1 MRKEEHSR
9 EREERFQIIRNNM
22 PFYLTGL
29 ILIFV
34 IKYFY
39 SRAGAPQLL
48 WLLAPTAG
56 WVSLLSG
63 IPFEYIQ
70 KVGYVNHEMKILI
83 APSCSGMQFLL
94 IAAAMLLFSFV
105 HLAAAGDSR
114 CHSRKT
120 AACGAFPGS
129 EITGG
134 GISASEITGDGISGF
149 GIMRSGISASRITG
163 SGISASEITGNGI
176 PGPEVSGSEIPAPV
190 SKTLRLRNGFA
201 WIGISLVLSYFYT
214 VFVNG
219 LRIIAA
225 IYLPLFFER
234 MQLYGDVLT
243 PDSLHTAIGTVV
255 YFAALLTLYR
265 LAGFRFYPGQ
275 ETSLVRRCLPPVFW
289 YFFIV
294 LVIPFLNRAYEKN
307 GVQFITFAVLVTL
320 CCCGILL
327 VYCAGI
333 LLRKRQKTPGC

>member
-9 EREERFQIIRNNM
+9 KREEHFQIIRNHM
-22 PFYLTGL
+22 PFYLSGL

-39 SRAGAPQLL
+39 SRAGAAQLL

-70 KVGYVNHEMKILI
+70 EVGYVNHEMKILI

-105 HLAAAGDSR
+105 HLATDGGSR
-114 CHSRKT
+114 WHWRKT
-120 AACGAFPGS
+120 AASKALPGGEIMRGGIPESEITGSGISASEITGSGISGS

-134 GISASEITGDGISGF
+134 GISASEITGDGI
-149 GIMRSGISASRITG
+149 
-163 SGISASEITGNGI
+163 
-176 PGPEVSGSEIPAPV
+176 PGPEISSSEIPAPV
-190 SKTLRLRNGFA
+190 SNALRLRKGFA
-201 WIGISLVLSYFYT
+201 WIGISFVLSYFYT

-255 YFAALLTLYR
+255 YFAALLTLCR
-265 LAGFRFYPGQ
+265 LAGFWFYPGR

-294 LVIPFLNRAYEKN
+294 LGIPFLNRAYEKN
-307 GVQFITFAVLVTL
+307 GAQFTSFAVLVTL

-327 VYCAGI
+327 VYCAGV
-333 LLRKRQKTPGC
+333 LLRKRQKTSDC